1 MKVPHIIGADL
12 SKETIDFATHEGIHL
27 QVSNDHTGFDDLL
40 KWLKKQNINSSEM
53 MIVMEH
59 TGLYS
64 YRLTQFLEKHKI
76 RFTKVSALAIKRSM
90 GLVRG
95 KNDKVDAIRI
105 ARFGF
110 EKQDL
115 LLGDQPVGKV
125 TERLQML
132 HSTRERL
139 VKHRAAFITAV
150 EEYQYNCGLKNNDVI
165 IASQLKLIKDF
176 DRQIAKIEGEI
187 ASIIESEKNL
197 KDNFILLQ
205 SVNGVGQVVAMAT
218 IVKTRNFTL
227 FNNARK
233 FACYCGTAP
242 FENSSGTSIRG
253 KTKVSSL
260 ADKKMKTLL
269 DLAAK
274 SAIQYDK
281 ELREYYLRRIAAG
294 KSKKSTR
301 NIIRNKILS
310 RMFAV
315 IKRQT
320 PFVQNY
326 LKTA

>member
-12 SKETIDFATHEGIHL
+12 SKRTIDFATYQGIHL
-27 QVSNDHTGFDDLL
+27 KVSNCRTGFDELV
-40 KWLKKQNINSSEM
+40 KWLNKQGINSSEM

-76 RFTKVSALAIKRSM
+76 PFTKVSALAIKRSI

-95 KNDKVDAIRI
+95 KNDKIDAIRI

-110 EKQDL
+110 EKQDQL
-115 LLGDQPVGKV
+115 VPDQPAGKV
-125 TERLQML
+125 MERLQML
-132 HSTRERL
+132 HSTRDRL
-139 VKHRAAFITAV
+139 VKHRTALITAV

-176 DRQIAKIEGEI
+176 DRQIARIQEGI
-187 ASIIESEKNL
+187 ASTIELEKNL

-205 SVNGVGQVVAMAT
+205 SVKGVGKIVAMAT

-227 FNNARK
+227 FNKARK

-242 FENSSGTSIRG
+242 FENSSGISVRG
-253 KTKVSSL
+253 KTKVSPL
-260 ADKKMKTLL
+260 ADKQMKTLL

-294 KSKKSTR
+294 KSKRSTR
-301 NIIRNKILS
+301 NIIRNKILF